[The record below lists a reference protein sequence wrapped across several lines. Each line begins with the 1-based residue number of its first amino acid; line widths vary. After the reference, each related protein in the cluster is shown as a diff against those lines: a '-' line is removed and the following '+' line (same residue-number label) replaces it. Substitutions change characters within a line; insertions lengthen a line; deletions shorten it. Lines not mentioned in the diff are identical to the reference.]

1 MVTYVKRPL
10 LVLPLSLFI
19 KDDQM
24 YFLEMLKIL
33 KNINPFFRNFSSSD
47 TFYRKSLNLGSLL
60 LQNFCISAICDI
72 LTTAPILTSGIE
84 CVRILTFH
92 GSPAGRLQTL
102 FSALNT
108 CWHLSSLANTNTKYN
123 IYVDGNL
130 DWQTQIQIILW
141 CYKCIKYQIY
151 CTQIKIHSSGCLN
164 SCLVGLLYSGMDGW
178 MDLLSAGGVR
188 YS

>member
-1 MVTYVKRPL
+1 MVTDVKRPL
-10 LVLPLSLFI
+10 LPLSLFI

-24 YFLEMLKIL
+24 YFLEMLKNTEKYKPIFLGTSLLPIL
-33 KNINPFFRNFSSSD
+33 SKDN
-47 TFYRKSLNLGSLL
+47 SLNLGSLL

-108 CWHLSSLANTNTKYN
+108 C
-123 IYVDGNL
+123 
-130 DWQTQIQIILW
+130 
-141 CYKCIKYQIY
+141 
-151 CTQIKIHSSGCLN
+151 
-164 SCLVGLLYSGMDGW
+164 
-178 MDLLSAGGVR
+178 
-188 YS
+188 